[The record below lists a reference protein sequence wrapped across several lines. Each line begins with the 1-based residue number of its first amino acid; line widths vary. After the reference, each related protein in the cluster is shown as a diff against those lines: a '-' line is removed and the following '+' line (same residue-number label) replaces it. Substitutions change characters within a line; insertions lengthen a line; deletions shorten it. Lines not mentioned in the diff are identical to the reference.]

1 MFLPGSGHGA
11 GCFARGRAWGA
22 CFAGVPGSGGCF
34 AGVRAWGGCF
44 AGVRA
49 GVAVL
54 HGVRA
59 WLAVLPGSR
68 DWVAVLPGSGHGV
81 AVLPGSGPGV
91 AVFAGDTSVMK
102 QGERER
108 KEEAEEEEE
117 DEEVDKYKQ
126 TDRGWAWMVLIAL
139 VILPICEILDANR
152 PFVIIGGILAFASYL
167 LSSFV
172 RTPELL
178 VLTIG
183 FLFGSAMA
191 FTHGPALV
199 MLGKYFDKRRGMANA
214 VMNFGG
220 SFGRLVLP
228 NLFRILLDVYALQG
242 TLLIASALLFH
253 IMVTGSLLRPL
264 RRRPIINKLLKDNGE
279 GKIAKKLEFNGVIY
293 KPLKVTTASIGQ
305 SYDRLVMNHG
315 QDETWSKR
323 SYKMLQAER
332 RRTVSDSVVT
342 GDVYAAKSRFHKSSE
357 LAQGLGDA
365 LGSLGHIHFSVSS
378 AGDENDSEDEE
389 DTCVSSFC
397 HKLTCKNVLASIS
410 DLKLLKNK
418 LFLMNLTSSV
428 CSVFG
433 LALIVTYLPHH
444 AKDVGMSD
452 QQTTQLLTI
461 IGCTDLLNKFI
472 LAFIADNKRIKRH
485 FLVAGSLIIT
495 AISTLLIPYCTEF
508 WSLAL
513 YSVLYGTFHGTFF
526 AMLAVLVVDFVGI
539 ENISN
544 GLAITMLSHGVSV
557 CVFNPIIG
565 AIRDNF
571 HSYTLAFYLM
581 GGFMLFG
588 GIILFLE
595 PKIRQYEE
603 RKNKDVIQTEL
614 QRTEI
619 AL

>member
-1 MFLPGSGHGA
+1 ME
-11 GCFARGRAWGA
+11 
-22 CFAGVPGSGGCF
+22 
-34 AGVRAWGGCF
+34 
-44 AGVRA
+44 
-49 GVAVL
+49 
-54 HGVRA
+54 
-59 WLAVLPGSR
+59 
-68 DWVAVLPGSGHGV
+68 
-81 AVLPGSGPGV
+81 
-91 AVFAGDTSVMK
+91 
-102 QGERER
+102 QGERQE
-108 KEEAEEEEE
+108 KEEEEE
-117 DEEVDKYKQ
+117 EEEEREEEDDPYKQ
-126 TDRGWAWMVLIAL
+126 TDRGWAWIVLIAATLESFMIVGFLRSFGIFFVEFIVAMDTNASILSLALSVQTLVFSLLSL
-139 VILPICEILDANR
+139 VILTICEILDANR
-152 PFVIIGGILAFASYL
+152 PFIIIGGLLAFSSYFF
-167 LSSFV
+167 SSFV
-172 RTPELL
+172 KTPELL
-178 VLTIG
+178 LLTIG
-183 FLFGSAMA
+183 FLFGAAGA
-191 FTHGPALV
+191 FAHGPATV

-220 SFGRLVLP
+220 SFGGLVLP
-228 NLFRILLDVYALQG
+228 NLFRILLDMYALQG
-242 TLLIASALLFH
+242 TLWIVSALLLH
-253 IMVTGSLLRPL
+253 IMVTGSLMRPL
-264 RRRPIINKLLKDNGE
+264 KRRPTKNKLRKENG
-279 GKIAKKLEFNGVIY
+279 GSNITKQSEFNGVIY
-293 KPLKVTTASIGQ
+293 KPVKVSTASIGQ
-305 SYDRLVMNHG
+305 SYDRLVINQSNGRG
-315 QDETWSKR
+315 QAWSDR
-323 SYKMLQAER
+323 RYQMVQAGR
-332 RRTVSDSVVT
+332 RRTVSDSGVT
-342 GDVYAAKSRFHKSSE
+342 DDVYATKSRFHKSSE

-365 LGSLGHIHFSVSS
+365 LGSLGNIHFSVSS
-378 AGDENDSEDEE
+378 AGDGNDSEDEE
-389 DTCVSSFC
+389 DSCTSRC
-397 HKLTCKNVLASIS
+397 HKLTCKNVLGSIL

-452 QQTTQLLTI
+452 QQNTQLLTI

-472 LAFIADNKRIKRH
+472 LVFIADNKRIKRH

-539 ENISN
+539 EHISK
-544 GLAITMLSHGVSV
+544 GLAITMVSHGLSI

-603 RKNKDVIQTEL
+603 RKNKDAIQTEL
-614 QRTEI
+614 
-619 AL
+619 